1 MLGARTVG
9 LGEEGCNHAVERCIQ
24 AKDNPIFGRNYRF
37 QLVIIARD
45 DPRAEDAPALVDKAI
60 KLSPLDPDLGRFYW
74 IMGRAYFT
82 QGKYDKAIENLQQSI
97 QLRPPTWFIRA
108 QLISAYALTQQLNKD
123 EAQAA
128 ISEYQ
133 EKFK

>member
-1 MLGARTVG
+1 LHSLLLAGLPGA
-9 LGEEGCNHAVERCIQ
+9 
-24 AKDNPIFGRNYRF
+24 PIFSISVSYYRE
-37 QLVIIARD
+37 RR
-45 DPRAEDAPALVDKAI
+45 PRAEDAPALVDKAI

-133 EKFK
+133 EKCKEWRLDPEINKYY

>member
-1 MLGARTVG
+1 
-9 LGEEGCNHAVERCIQ
+9 
-24 AKDNPIFGRNYRF
+24 
-37 QLVIIARD
+37 
-45 DPRAEDAPALVDKAI
+45 VDKAI

-123 EAQAA
+123 EVQAA

-133 EKFK
+133 EKCKEWRLDPDINKYYEETKYRDADPTYKGAIRQLLNGLQIAKDKAGFP

>member
-9 LGEEGCNHAVERCIQ
+9 LGEEECNHAVERRIQ
-24 AKDNPIFGRNYRF
+24 ARDNPIFRRNSRF
-37 QLVIIARD
+37 QLVIIARG
-45 DPRAEDAPALVDKAI
+45 DPGPKTHRRWWI
-60 KLSPLDPDLGRFYW
+60 KRSSLAHSILTSADFIGSW
-74 IMGRAYFT
+74 AA

-123 EAQAA
+123 
-128 ISEYQ
+128 
-133 EKFK
+133 

>member
-1 MLGARTVG
+1 
-9 LGEEGCNHAVERCIQ
+9 
-24 AKDNPIFGRNYRF
+24 
-37 QLVIIARD
+37 
-45 DPRAEDAPALVDKAI
+45 
-60 KLSPLDPDLGRFYW
+60 
-74 IMGRAYFT
+74 MGRAYFT

-123 EAQAA
+123 EVQAA

-133 EKFK
+133 EKCKEWRLDPEINKYYEETKYRDADPTYKGVIRQLLNGLQIAKDKAGFP

>member
-1 MLGARTVG
+1 MPSNDASKRGTTQFWAKFSISVSYYR
-9 LGEEGCNHAVERCIQ
+9 ER
-24 AKDNPIFGRNYRF
+24 R
-37 QLVIIARD
+37 
-45 DPRAEDAPALVDKAI
+45 PRAEDAPALVDKAI

-82 QGKYDKAIENLQQSI
+82 QGKYDKAMENLQQSI

-128 ISEYQ
+128 ISEHQ
-133 EKFK
+133 EKCK

>member
-1 MLGARTVG
+1 
-9 LGEEGCNHAVERCIQ
+9 
-24 AKDNPIFGRNYRF
+24 
-37 QLVIIARD
+37 
-45 DPRAEDAPALVDKAI
+45 
-60 KLSPLDPDLGRFYW
+60 
-74 IMGRAYFT
+74 MGRAYFT

-133 EKFK
+133 ENANKLRIDPEINKYYEETKYRDADPTYKGVIRQLLSGLQIAKDKAGFP